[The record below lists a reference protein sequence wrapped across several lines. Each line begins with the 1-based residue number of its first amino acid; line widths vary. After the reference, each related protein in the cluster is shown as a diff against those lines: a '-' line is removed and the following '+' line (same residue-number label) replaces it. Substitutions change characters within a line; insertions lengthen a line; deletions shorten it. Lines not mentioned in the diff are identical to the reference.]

1 MEDELRCPTCKQL
14 FANPVLL
21 PCFHALCLGCALDI
35 QTPYTP
41 GAILASVTGGSS
53 LIGNINGCTIHS
65 VAATIHP
72 HPPGAH
78 THAHTHP
85 HPSTRHSSNSSA
97 ASTASSATGSE
108 SVTSDQDQSDKVSI
122 LSEADSG
129 VCCSN
134 TSRPVSY
141 AGPPHLQG
149 LLPGAA
155 SGPPGAA
162 YSLTCPL
169 CRKIVFFDE
178 GGVRNLPPYRAMES
192 IVDRFCAR
200 EALRCQMCETDPK
213 VASLVCEQCEIRYC
227 DACRELCHP
236 ARGPLAKHTLVKPKG
251 AAQQRESVCGEHEE
265 LLSMYCLTCKI
276 PACAECI
283 NDQRHPQHE
292 VQPIT
297 TTCKAQKESCIEF
310 ERLVTAQCE
319 ALIQAIHDRREY
331 LLEAIR
337 MDKDTKI
344 RILKDQQSNCTG
356 KLQQTTGLIQF
367 CIEALKETDSAAFLQ
382 VGSMLINRVANTDM
396 TWHQEVTNA
405 APRVSPIVD
414 LTLDDASVLRAIDN
428 LNFIQMKPVKD
439 GDERLPAG
447 EMLMLDDNIT
457 NNTFTTSILSTN
469 TVINTFDLSMNSSD
483 MKTSTLRSN
492 KSNKSTTSSLL
503 SQKMNAFKRLINY
516 DETLSSPLPP
526 AIIPEDCSAENN
538 SVTVAWQAPSHS
550 FVEGYVLEL
559 DDGSGGEFR
568 EVYCGKETIC
578 TVDGLHFNS
587 MYNARVKA
595 FNSAGEGEYSE
606 LIGLQTAEVAWFTF
620 DPVLSGGPGSGLI
633 FSKNNATVSVEG
645 WEHRVALGS
654 VGFSRGIHY
663 WEFTI
668 DNYTADT
675 DPAFGVARIDVN
687 RSKMLGKDEKS
698 FAMYIDRQRSW
709 FQHNSVHERRVE
721 GGIST
726 GSTIG
731 VLLDLQRHTLSF
743 LVNGM
748 PQGSVAFRDLY
759 GVFYPAVSI
768 NRGVTLTLHTALDAP
783 QMDYF

>member
-35 QTPYTP
+35 QTTYTP
-41 GAILASVTGGSS
+41 AAALAAANSASVGHVSN
-53 LIGNINGCTIHS
+53 GNINGGCLIHS
-65 VAATIHP
+65 HPLHGGTAAAHGNSITTTATVHSHAPVAPPSHP
-72 HPPGAH
+72 
-78 THAHTHP
+78 
-85 HPSTRHSSNSSA
+85 PSTRHSSNSSA

-108 SVTSDQDQSDKVSI
+108 SVTSDQDQADKVSI

-129 VCCSN
+129 VVCCSN

-141 AGPPHLQG
+141 AGTAQLQG
-149 LLPGAA
+149 LLQGAA
-155 SGPPGAA
+155 AAPPGAA
-162 YSLTCPL
+162 FYLTCPL
-169 CRKIVFFDE
+169 CRKLVFFDE
-178 GGVRNLPPYRAMES
+178 GGVRNLPAYRTMES

-213 VASLVCEQCEIRYC
+213 VASIVCEQCEIRYC

-236 ARGPLAKHTLVKPKG
+236 ARGPLAKHNLVKPRN
-251 AAQQRESVCGEHEE
+251 AASQRESVCGEHGDT
-265 LLSMYCLTCKI
+265 LSMYCFVCKM
-276 PACAECI
+276 PACPQCIAEK
-283 NDQRHPQHE
+283 QHPGHE
-292 VQPIT
+292 VQSISV
-297 TTCKAQKESCIEF
+297 TCKAQKTELSHNLQQLSEKARSTTEFIQRLKGMSDKVTESCMEF

-344 RILKDQQSNCTG
+344 RILKEQQSNCTG

-414 LTLDDASVLRAIDN
+414 LTLDDAALVRAIDN
-428 LNFIQMKPVKD
+428 LNFMQMK
-439 GDERLPAG
+439 A
-447 EMLMLDDNIT
+447 
-457 NNTFTTSILSTN
+457 
-469 TVINTFDLSMNSSD
+469 
-483 MKTSTLRSN
+483 
-492 KSNKSTTSSLL
+492 
-503 SQKMNAFKRLINY
+503 
-516 DETLSSPLPP
+516 PLAPT
-526 AIIPEDCSAENN
+526 IVPEDCSAENN
-538 SVTVAWQAPSHS
+538 SVTVAWQAPAHS
-550 FVEGYVLEL
+550 IVDGYVLEL

-595 FNSAGEGEYSE
+595 FNNAGEGEYSE

-620 DPVLSGGPGSGLI
+620 DPILSGGAGSGLV
-633 FSKNNATVSVEG
+633 FSNNNATVSVEG

-663 WEFTI
+663 WEFTV
-668 DNYTADT
+668 DKYTMDT

-687 RSKMLGKDEKS
+687 RNKMLGKDEKS
-698 FAMYIDRQRSW
+698 FAMYIDGQRSW

-721 GGIST
+721 GGITT

-731 VLLDLQRHTLSF
+731 VLLDLERHTLSF
-743 LVNGM
+743 LVNEM

-768 NRGVTLTLHTALDAP
+768 NRGVTLTLHTAMEAP
-783 QMDYF
+783 KMDYF

>member
-53 LIGNINGCTIHS
+53 SLNGGTIHS
-65 VAATIHP
+65 VAATVHP
-72 HPPGAH
+72 HPSGVNPSHPHHPHNAH
-78 THAHTHP
+78 T

-97 ASTASSATGSE
+97 ASTASSATGTE

-129 VCCSN
+129 VVCCSN

-141 AGPPHLQG
+141 AGTNLLLQ
-149 LLPGAA
+149 GAA
-155 SGPPGAA
+155 SAPPGAA
-162 YSLTCPL
+162 FSLTCPL

-265 LLSMYCLTCKI
+265 VLSMYCLTCKI

-292 VQPIT
+292 VQPIS
-297 TTCKAQKESCIEF
+297 TTCKAQKTELSHNLQQLSEKARSTTEFIQRLKGMSDKVTESCIEF

-337 MDKDTKI
+337 MDKETKI

-382 VGSMLINRVANTDM
+382 VGSMLINRVTNTDM

-414 LTLDDASVLRAIDN
+414 LTLDDASVLRSIDN
-428 LNFIQMKPVKD
+428 LNFIQMKP
-439 GDERLPAG
+439 P
-447 EMLMLDDNIT
+447 
-457 NNTFTTSILSTN
+457 
-469 TVINTFDLSMNSSD
+469 
-483 MKTSTLRSN
+483 
-492 KSNKSTTSSLL
+492 
-503 SQKMNAFKRLINY
+503 Q
-516 DETLSSPLPP
+516 PP

-538 SVTVAWQAPSHS
+538 SVTVAWQAPNHS

-633 FSKNNATVSVEG
+633 FSNNNSTVSVEG

-687 RSKMLGKDEKS
+687 RNKMLGKDEKS

-731 VLLDLQRHTLSF
+731 VLLNLERHTLSF

-748 PQGSVAFRDLY
+748 PQGSIAFRDLY

>member
-35 QTPYTP
+35 QTAYTP
-41 GAILASVTGGSS
+41 AAALAAANASVGLVSN
-53 LIGNINGCTIHS
+53 GNINGGCLIH
-65 VAATIHP
+65 AHP
-72 HPPGAH
+72 LHGGTGAH
-78 THAHTHP
+78 GNSITTTATVHSHAGIGAPVAPPSHP
-85 HPSTRHSSNSSA
+85 PSTRHSSNSSA

-108 SVTSDQDQSDKVSI
+108 SVTSDQDQADKVSI

-129 VCCSN
+129 VVCCSN

-141 AGPPHLQG
+141 AGTAQLQG
-149 LLPGAA
+149 LLQGAA
-155 SGPPGAA
+155 AAPPGAA
-162 YSLTCPL
+162 FHLTCPL
-169 CRKIVFFDE
+169 CRKLVFFDE
-178 GGVRNLPPYRAMES
+178 GGVRNLPAYRTMES

-213 VASLVCEQCEIRYC
+213 VASTVCEQCEIRYC

-236 ARGPLAKHTLVKPKG
+236 ARGPLAKHNLVKPRN
-251 AAQQRESVCGEHEE
+251 AASQRESVCGEHGDT
-265 LLSMYCLTCKI
+265 LSMYCLVCKM
-276 PACAECI
+276 PACPQCIAEK
-283 NDQRHPQHE
+283 QHPGHE
-292 VQPIT
+292 VQSISV
-297 TTCKAQKESCIEF
+297 TCKAQKTELSHNLQQLSEKARSTTEFIQRLKGMSDKVTESCMEF

-414 LTLDDASVLRAIDN
+414 LTLDDAALVRAIDN
-428 LNFIQMKPVKD
+428 LNFMQMKAVKD
-439 GDERLPAG
+439 GEERLPA
-447 EMLMLDDNIT
+447 
-457 NNTFTTSILSTN
+457 
-469 TVINTFDLSMNSSD
+469 
-483 MKTSTLRSN
+483 
-492 KSNKSTTSSLL
+492 
-503 SQKMNAFKRLINY
+503 A
-516 DETLSSPLPP
+516 PLAPT
-526 AIIPEDCSAENN
+526 IVPEDCSAENN
-538 SVTVAWQAPSHS
+538 SVTVAWQAPAHS
-550 FVEGYVLEL
+550 IVDGYVLEL

-595 FNSAGEGEYSE
+595 FNNAGEGEYSE

-620 DPVLSGGPGSGLI
+620 DPILSGGAGSGLV
-633 FSKNNATVSVEG
+633 FSNNNATVSVEG

-663 WEFTI
+663 WEFTV
-668 DNYTADT
+668 DKYTMDT

-687 RSKMLGKDEKS
+687 RNKMLGKDEKS
-698 FAMYIDRQRSW
+698 FAMYIDGQRSW

-721 GGIST
+721 GGITT

-731 VLLDLQRHTLSF
+731 VLLDLERHTLSF
-743 LVNGM
+743 LVNEM

-768 NRGVTLTLHTALDAP
+768 NRGVTLTLHTAMDAP
-783 QMDYF
+783 KMDYF

>member
-14 FANPVLL
+14 YANPVLL

-35 QTPYTP
+35 QTPYNP
-41 GAILASVTGGSS
+41 GSGLPVTTNGSGASSTAGHNGLHGPVNGGAAG
-53 LIGNINGCTIHS
+53 GNTAGANSGG
-65 VAATIHP
+65 
-72 HPPGAH
+72 PG
-78 THAHTHP
+78 
-85 HPSTRHSSNSSA
+85 TRHSSHSSA
-97 ASTASSATGSE
+97 ASTASSNTGSE

-122 LSEADSG
+122 FSEADSG
-129 VCCSN
+129 VVCCSN

-141 AGPPHLQG
+141 AGTG
-149 LLPGAA
+149 MLPGVGNVVA
-155 SGPPGAA
+155 PPGAA
-162 YSLTCPL
+162 YCLTCPL
-169 CRKIVFFDE
+169 CRKLVFFDD
-178 GGVRNLPPYRAMES
+178 GGVRNLPTYRAMEA

-213 VASLVCEQCEIRYC
+213 VASLICEQCEIRYC

-236 ARGPLAKHTLVKPKG
+236 ARGPLAKHTLVKPRG

-265 LLSMYCLTCKI
+265 ALSQYCLSCKA
-276 PACAECI
+276 PACGLCLQE
-283 NDQRHPQHE
+283 QRHQAHD
-292 VQPIT
+292 VQSINV
-297 TTCKAQKESCIEF
+297 TCKAQKTELSHNLQQLSEKARSTTEFIQRLKGMSDKVTESCMEF
-310 ERLVTAQCE
+310 ERLVHAQCE

-382 VGSMLINRVANTDM
+382 VGAMLINRVANTDM

-414 LTLDDASVLRAIDN
+414 LTLDDAALARAIDN
-428 LNFIQMKPVKD
+428 LNFIQMKAVKD
-439 GDERLPAG
+439 GDERCPAAPMTPTILP
-447 EMLMLDDNIT
+447 
-457 NNTFTTSILSTN
+457 S
-469 TVINTFDLSMNSSD
+469 
-483 MKTSTLRSN
+483 
-492 KSNKSTTSSLL
+492 
-503 SQKMNAFKRLINY
+503 
-516 DETLSSPLPP
+516 
-526 AIIPEDCSAENN
+526 DCSAENN
-538 SVTVAWQAPSHS
+538 SVTVAWQPPNHS

-620 DPVLSGGPGSGLI
+620 DPVLSGGAGSGLI

-675 DPAFGVARIDVN
+675 DPAFGVARIDVARN
-687 RSKMLGKDEKS
+687 KMLGKDEKS

-721 GGIST
+721 GGITT

-731 VLLDLQRHTLSF
+731 VLLDLERHTLSF
-743 LVNGM
+743 LVNEM

-768 NRGVTLTLHTALDAP
+768 NRGVTLTMHTALDAP
-783 QMDYF
+783 KMDYF

>member
-14 FANPVLL
+14 YANPVLL

-35 QTPYTP
+35 QTPYSP
-41 GAILASVTGGSS
+41 GSGLPVTSNGTAGGASTAGGHNGLHNGNGGGS
-53 LIGNINGCTIHS
+53 
-65 VAATIHP
+65 VAGGPATSAGGTSGA
-72 HPPGAH
+72 PPG
-78 THAHTHP
+78 
-85 HPSTRHSSNSSA
+85 TRHSSHSSA
-97 ASTASSATGSE
+97 ASTASSNTGSE

-122 LSEADSG
+122 FSEADSG
-129 VCCSN
+129 VVCCSN

-141 AGPPHLQG
+141 AGTG
-149 LLPGAA
+149 LLPNGNVGNVVA
-155 SGPPGAA
+155 PPGAA
-162 YSLTCPL
+162 YCLTCPL
-169 CRKIVFFDE
+169 CRKLVFFDD
-178 GGVRNLPPYRAMES
+178 GGVRNLPTYRAMEA

-213 VASLVCEQCEIRYC
+213 VASLICEQCEIRYC

-236 ARGPLAKHTLVKPKG
+236 ARGPLAKHTLVKPRG

-265 LLSMYCLTCKI
+265 TLSQYCLSCKA
-276 PACAECI
+276 PACGLCI
-283 NDQRHPQHE
+283 GEQRHQAHD
-292 VQPIT
+292 VQSINV
-297 TTCKAQKESCIEF
+297 TCKAQKTELSHNLQQLSEKARSTTEFIQRLKGMSDKVTESCMEF
-310 ERLVTAQCE
+310 ERLVHAQCE

-337 MDKDTKI
+337 NDKDTKI

-414 LTLDDASVLRAIDN
+414 LTLDDAALARAIDN
-428 LNFIQMKPVKD
+428 LNFIQMKAPMTPTI
-439 GDERLPAG
+439 LP
-447 EMLMLDDNIT
+447 
-457 NNTFTTSILSTN
+457 S
-469 TVINTFDLSMNSSD
+469 
-483 MKTSTLRSN
+483 
-492 KSNKSTTSSLL
+492 
-503 SQKMNAFKRLINY
+503 
-516 DETLSSPLPP
+516 
-526 AIIPEDCSAENN
+526 DCSAENN
-538 SVTVAWQAPSHS
+538 SVTVAWQPPNHS

-620 DPVLSGGPGSGLI
+620 DPVLSGGAGSGLI

-654 VGFSRGIHY
+654 VGFSRGVHY

-675 DPAFGVARIDVN
+675 DPAFGVARIDVARN
-687 RSKMLGKDEKS
+687 KMLGKDEKS

-721 GGIST
+721 GGITT

-731 VLLDLQRHTLSF
+731 VLLDLERHTLSF
-743 LVNGM
+743 LVNEM

-759 GVFYPAVSI
+759 GVSI
-768 NRGVTLTLHTALDAP
+768 RL
-783 QMDYF
+783 

>member
-1 MEDELRCPTCKQL
+1 MFSSWKGPVILQRMRLKFELRTELSHNLQQL
-14 FANPVLL
+14 SEKARSTTEF
-21 PCFHALCLGCALDI
+21 I
-35 QTPYTP
+35 QRLK
-41 GAILASVTGGSS
+41 GM
-53 LIGNINGCTIHS
+53 
-65 VAATIHP
+65 
-72 HPPGAH
+72 
-78 THAHTHP
+78 
-85 HPSTRHSSNSSA
+85 
-97 ASTASSATGSE
+97 
-108 SVTSDQDQSDKVSI
+108 SDKV
-122 LSEADSG
+122 
-129 VCCSN
+129 
-134 TSRPVSY
+134 T
-141 AGPPHLQG
+141 
-149 LLPGAA
+149 
-155 SGPPGAA
+155 
-162 YSLTCPL
+162 
-169 CRKIVFFDE
+169 
-178 GGVRNLPPYRAMES
+178 
-192 IVDRFCAR
+192 
-200 EALRCQMCETDPK
+200 
-213 VASLVCEQCEIRYC
+213 
-227 DACRELCHP
+227 
-236 ARGPLAKHTLVKPKG
+236 
-251 AAQQRESVCGEHEE
+251 
-265 LLSMYCLTCKI
+265 
-276 PACAECI
+276 
-283 NDQRHPQHE
+283 
-292 VQPIT
+292 
-297 TTCKAQKESCIEF
+297 ESCIEF

-428 LNFIQMKPVKD
+428 LNFIQMKP
-439 GDERLPAG
+439 
-447 EMLMLDDNIT
+447 
-457 NNTFTTSILSTN
+457 
-469 TVINTFDLSMNSSD
+469 
-483 MKTSTLRSN
+483 
-492 KSNKSTTSSLL
+492 
-503 SQKMNAFKRLINY
+503 
-516 DETLSSPLPP
+516 PLPP

-568 EVYCGKETIC
+568 QEVYCGKETIC

>member
-14 FANPVLL
+14 YANPVLL

-35 QTPYTP
+35 QTPYSPGSGLPVSTNGTVGGVGGASTAGGHNGLHNGNGGGSVAGGAAASAGGNP
-41 GAILASVTGGSS
+41 GA
-53 LIGNINGCTIHS
+53 
-65 VAATIHP
+65 
-72 HPPGAH
+72 PPG
-78 THAHTHP
+78 
-85 HPSTRHSSNSSA
+85 TRHSSHSSA
-97 ASTASSATGSE
+97 ASTASSNTGSE

-122 LSEADSG
+122 FSEADSG
-129 VCCSN
+129 VVCCSN

-141 AGPPHLQG
+141 AGTG
-149 LLPGAA
+149 LLPNGNVGNVVA
-155 SGPPGAA
+155 PPGAA
-162 YSLTCPL
+162 YCLTCPL
-169 CRKIVFFDE
+169 CRKLVFFDD
-178 GGVRNLPPYRAMES
+178 GGVRNLPTYRAMEA

-213 VASLVCEQCEIRYC
+213 VASLICEQCEIRYC

-236 ARGPLAKHTLVKPKG
+236 ARGPLAKHTLVKPRG

-265 LLSMYCLTCKI
+265 TLSQYCLSCKA
-276 PACAECI
+276 PACGLCI
-283 NDQRHPQHE
+283 GEQRHQAHD
-292 VQPIT
+292 VQSINV
-297 TTCKAQKESCIEF
+297 TCKAQKTELSHNLQQLSEKARSTTEFIQRLKGMSDKVTESCMEF
-310 ERLVTAQCE
+310 ERLVHAQCE

-337 MDKDTKI
+337 NDKDTKI
-344 RILKDQQSNCTG
+344 RILKVGFSVGLFGLRNILKISFLLQDQQSNCTG

-414 LTLDDASVLRAIDN
+414 LTLDDAALARAIDN
-428 LNFIQMKPVKD
+428 LNFIQMKAVKD
-439 GDERLPAG
+439 GDERCPAAPMTPTILP
-447 EMLMLDDNIT
+447 
-457 NNTFTTSILSTN
+457 S
-469 TVINTFDLSMNSSD
+469 
-483 MKTSTLRSN
+483 
-492 KSNKSTTSSLL
+492 
-503 SQKMNAFKRLINY
+503 
-516 DETLSSPLPP
+516 
-526 AIIPEDCSAENN
+526 DCSAENN
-538 SVTVAWQAPSHS
+538 SVTVAWQPPNHS

-620 DPVLSGGPGSGLI
+620 DPVLSGGAGSGLI

-654 VGFSRGIHY
+654 VGFSRGVHY

-675 DPAFGVARIDVN
+675 DPAFGVARIDVARN
-687 RSKMLGKDEKS
+687 KMLGKDEKS

-721 GGIST
+721 GGITT

-731 VLLDLQRHTLSF
+731 VLLDLERHTLSF
-743 LVNGM
+743 LVNEM

-768 NRGVTLTLHTALDAP
+768 NRGVTLTMHTALDAP
-783 QMDYF
+783 KMDYF

>member
-14 FANPVLL
+14 YANPVLL

-41 GAILASVTGGSS
+41 GAALTAAAAAATGAAGVGVGAVSGTSAVAHNGQHSAAGAAAAVGGSS
-53 LIGNINGCTIHS
+53 AG
-65 VAATIHP
+65 
-72 HPPGAH
+72 PGPG
-78 THAHTHP
+78 TG
-85 HPSTRHSSNSSA
+85 TRHSSHSSA

-122 LSEADSG
+122 FSEADSG
-129 VCCSN
+129 VVCCSN

-141 AGPPHLQG
+141 AGTGQLQG
-149 LLPGAA
+149 LLQGGVVA
-155 SGPPGAA
+155 PPGAA
-162 YSLTCPL
+162 YCLTCPL
-169 CRKIVFFDE
+169 CRKLVFFDE
-178 GGVRNLPPYRAMES
+178 GGVRNLPTYRAMEA

-200 EALRCQMCETDPK
+200 EALRCQMCESDPK
-213 VASLVCEQCEIRYC
+213 VASLICEQCEIRYC

-236 ARGPLAKHTLVKPKG
+236 ARGPLAKHTLVKPRG

-265 LLSMYCLTCKI
+265 TLSQYCLSCKM
-276 PACAECI
+276 PACGQCI
-283 NDQRHPQHE
+283 GEQRHQTHE
-292 VQPIT
+292 VQSINV
-297 TTCKAQKESCIEF
+297 TCKAQKTELSHNLQQLSEKARSTTEFIQRLKGMSDKVTESCIEF
-310 ERLVTAQCE
+310 ERLVHAQCE

-414 LTLDDASVLRAIDN
+414 LTLDDVAVARAIDN
-428 LNFIQMKPVKD
+428 LNFIQMKVKD
-439 GDERLPAG
+439 EDERCPAAPSTPTILPA
-447 EMLMLDDNIT
+447 
-457 NNTFTTSILSTN
+457 
-469 TVINTFDLSMNSSD
+469 
-483 MKTSTLRSN
+483 
-492 KSNKSTTSSLL
+492 
-503 SQKMNAFKRLINY
+503 
-516 DETLSSPLPP
+516 
-526 AIIPEDCSAENN
+526 DCSAENN
-538 SVTVAWQAPSHS
+538 SVTVAWQPPSHC

-620 DPVLSGGPGSGLI
+620 DPVLSGGAGSGLI

-654 VGFSRGIHY
+654 VGFSRGVHY

-675 DPAFGVARIDVN
+675 DPAFGVARIDVARN
-687 RSKMLGKDEKS
+687 KMLGKDEKS

-709 FQHNSVHERRVE
+709 FQHNSIHERRVE
-721 GGIST
+721 GGITT

-731 VLLDLQRHTLSF
+731 VLLDLERHTLSF
-743 LVNGM
+743 LVNEM

-768 NRGVTLTLHTALDAP
+768 NRGVTLTMHTALDAP
-783 QMDYF
+783 KMDYF

>member
-53 LIGNINGCTIHS
+53 SLNGGTLHS

-72 HPPGAH
+72 HPSGAAPNHHSHTH
-78 THAHTHP
+78 THAA
-85 HPSTRHSSNSSA
+85 TRHSSNSSA

-108 SVTSDQDQSDKVSI
+108 SVTSDQDQADKVSI

-129 VCCSN
+129 VVCCSN

-141 AGPPHLQG
+141 AGTGFLQ
-149 LLPGAA
+149 GAA
-155 SGPPGAA
+155 SAPPGAA

-251 AAQQRESVCGEHEE
+251 AAQQRESVCGEHEDI
-265 LLSMYCLTCKI
+265 LSMYCLTCKM
-276 PACAECI
+276 PACPECI

-292 VQPIT
+292 VQPIS
-297 TTCKAQKESCIEF
+297 TTCKAQKTELSHNLQQLSEKARSTTEFIQRLKGMSDKVTESCIEF
-310 ERLVTAQCE
+310 ERLVAAQCE

-428 LNFIQMKPVKD
+428 LNFIQMKP
-439 GDERLPAG
+439 P
-447 EMLMLDDNIT
+447 
-457 NNTFTTSILSTN
+457 
-469 TVINTFDLSMNSSD
+469 
-483 MKTSTLRSN
+483 
-492 KSNKSTTSSLL
+492 
-503 SQKMNAFKRLINY
+503 Q
-516 DETLSSPLPP
+516 PP
-526 AIIPEDCSAENN
+526 AIIPQDCSAENN
-538 SVTVAWQAPSHS
+538 SVTVAWQAPNHS

-633 FSKNNATVSVEG
+633 FSNNNSTVSVEG

-687 RSKMLGKDEKS
+687 RNKMLGKDEKS

-731 VLLDLQRHTLSF
+731 VLLNLERHTLSF

-748 PQGSVAFRDLY
+748 PQGSIAFRDLY

-768 NRGVTLTLHTALDAP
+768 NRGVTLTMHSALDAP

>member
-1 MEDELRCPTCKQL
+1 MTS
-14 FANPVLL
+14 
-21 PCFHALCLGCALDI
+21 HAA
-35 QTPYTP
+35 
-41 GAILASVTGGSS
+41 
-53 LIGNINGCTIHS
+53 
-65 VAATIHP
+65 
-72 HPPGAH
+72 
-78 THAHTHP
+78 
-85 HPSTRHSSNSSA
+85 
-97 ASTASSATGSE
+97 
-108 SVTSDQDQSDKVSI
+108 
-122 LSEADSG
+122 
-129 VCCSN
+129 
-134 TSRPVSY
+134 
-141 AGPPHLQG
+141 
-149 LLPGAA
+149 
-155 SGPPGAA
+155 
-162 YSLTCPL
+162 
-169 CRKIVFFDE
+169 
-178 GGVRNLPPYRAMES
+178 
-192 IVDRFCAR
+192 
-200 EALRCQMCETDPK
+200 
-213 VASLVCEQCEIRYC
+213 
-227 DACRELCHP
+227 
-236 ARGPLAKHTLVKPKG
+236 
-251 AAQQRESVCGEHEE
+251 
-265 LLSMYCLTCKI
+265 
-276 PACAECI
+276 
-283 NDQRHPQHE
+283 
-292 VQPIT
+292 
-297 TTCKAQKESCIEF
+297 
-310 ERLVTAQCE
+310 
-319 ALIQAIHDRREY
+319 
-331 LLEAIR
+331 
-337 MDKDTKI
+337 
-344 RILKDQQSNCTG
+344 
-356 KLQQTTGLIQF
+356 
-367 CIEALKETDSAAFLQ
+367 
-382 VGSMLINRVANTDM
+382 
-396 TWHQEVTNA
+396 
-405 APRVSPIVD
+405 
-414 LTLDDASVLRAIDN
+414 
-428 LNFIQMKPVKD
+428 VKD

-516 DETLSSPLPP
+516 DETLSYLLSNITNENFAYMTAKAPLPP

-568 EVYCGKETIC
+568 QEVYCGKETIC

>member
-297 TTCKAQKESCIEF
+297 TTCKAQKS
-310 ERLVTAQCE
+310 
-319 ALIQAIHDRREY
+319 
-331 LLEAIR
+331 
-337 MDKDTKI
+337 
-344 RILKDQQSNCTG
+344 
-356 KLQQTTGLIQF
+356 
-367 CIEALKETDSAAFLQ
+367 KEG
-382 VGSMLINRVANTDM
+382 VG
-396 TWHQEVTNA
+396 HQENH
-405 APRVSPIVD
+405 
-414 LTLDDASVLRAIDN
+414 AI
-428 LNFIQMKPVKD
+428 
-439 GDERLPAG
+439 
-447 EMLMLDDNIT
+447 
-457 NNTFTTSILSTN
+457 
-469 TVINTFDLSMNSSD
+469 
-483 MKTSTLRSN
+483 
-492 KSNKSTTSSLL
+492 
-503 SQKMNAFKRLINY
+503 
-516 DETLSSPLPP
+516 
-526 AIIPEDCSAENN
+526 
-538 SVTVAWQAPSHS
+538 
-550 FVEGYVLEL
+550 
-559 DDGSGGEFR
+559 
-568 EVYCGKETIC
+568 
-578 TVDGLHFNS
+578 
-587 MYNARVKA
+587 
-595 FNSAGEGEYSE
+595 
-606 LIGLQTAEVAWFTF
+606 
-620 DPVLSGGPGSGLI
+620 
-633 FSKNNATVSVEG
+633 
-645 WEHRVALGS
+645 
-654 VGFSRGIHY
+654 
-663 WEFTI
+663 
-668 DNYTADT
+668 
-675 DPAFGVARIDVN
+675 
-687 RSKMLGKDEKS
+687 
-698 FAMYIDRQRSW
+698 
-709 FQHNSVHERRVE
+709 
-721 GGIST
+721 
-726 GSTIG
+726 
-731 VLLDLQRHTLSF
+731 
-743 LVNGM
+743 
-748 PQGSVAFRDLY
+748 
-759 GVFYPAVSI
+759 
-768 NRGVTLTLHTALDAP
+768 
-783 QMDYF
+783 

>member
-14 FANPVLL
+14 YANPVLL

-35 QTPYTP
+35 QQPYTP
-41 GAILASVTGGSS
+41 GVGAGAPAIASAGGVAGPPNTHSANGHHNGGVAGHGSS
-53 LIGNINGCTIHS
+53 AGNPAN
-65 VAATIHP
+65 A
-72 HPPGAH
+72 
-78 THAHTHP
+78 
-85 HPSTRHSSNSSA
+85 RHSSHSSA
-97 ASTASSATGSE
+97 ASTASSNTGSD
-108 SVTSDQDQSDKVSI
+108 SCTSDQDQSDKVSI
-122 LSEADSG
+122 FSEADSG
-129 VCCSN
+129 VVCCSN
-134 TSRPVSY
+134 NSRPVSY
-141 AGPPHLQG
+141 AGSSATAPVV
-149 LLPGAA
+149 A
-155 SGPPGAA
+155 PPGAA
-162 YSLTCPL
+162 FCLTCPL
-169 CRKIVFFDE
+169 CRKLIFFDD
-178 GGVRNLPPYRAMES
+178 GGVRNLPTYRAMEA

-200 EALRCQMCETDPK
+200 EALRCQMCETDPPK
-213 VASLVCEQCEIRYC
+213 VASLICEQCEIRYC
-227 DACRELCHP
+227 DPCRELCHP
-236 ARGPLAKHTLVKPKG
+236 ARGPLAKHNLVKPRG

-265 LLSMYCLTCKI
+265 TLSQYCLNCKI
-276 PACAECI
+276 PACSSCI
-283 NDQRHPQHE
+283 GEQRHHQHE
-292 VQPIT
+292 VQSINV
-297 TTCKAQKESCIEF
+297 TCKAQKTELSHNLQQLSEKARSTTEFIQRLKGMSDKVTESCIEF
-310 ERLVTAQCE
+310 ERLVHAQCE

-382 VGSMLINRVANTDM
+382 VGSMLINRVTNTDM

-414 LTLDDASVLRAIDN
+414 LTLDDAALVRAIDN
-428 LNFIQMKPVKD
+428 LNFIQMKAVKD
-439 GDERLPAG
+439 GDERCPA
-447 EMLMLDDNIT
+447 
-457 NNTFTTSILSTN
+457 
-469 TVINTFDLSMNSSD
+469 
-483 MKTSTLRSN
+483 
-492 KSNKSTTSSLL
+492 
-503 SQKMNAFKRLINY
+503 A
-516 DETLSSPLPP
+516 PLTPT
-526 AIIPEDCSAENN
+526 IIPSDCSAENN
-538 SVTVAWQAPSHS
+538 SVTVAWQPPNHS
-550 FVEGYVLEL
+550 FIEGYVLEL
-559 DDGSGGEFR
+559 DDGNGGEFR

-620 DPVLSGGPGSGLI
+620 DPVLSGGAGSGLN

-675 DPAFGVARIDVN
+675 DPAFGVARIDVARN
-687 RSKMLGKDEKS
+687 KMLGKDEKS

-721 GGIST
+721 GGITT

-731 VLLDLQRHTLSF
+731 VLLDLERHTLSF
-743 LVNGM
+743 LVNEM

-768 NRGVTLTLHTALDAP
+768 NRGVTLTMHTALDAP
-783 QMDYF
+783 KMDYF

>member
-14 FANPVLL
+14 YANPVLL

-35 QTPYTP
+35 QTPYSP
-41 GAILASVTGGSS
+41 GSGLPVTVNGSERPASTAGHNGGMHGNGGGGSE
-53 LIGNINGCTIHS
+53 GRG
-65 VAATIHP
+65 ATASGGSAGG
-72 HPPGAH
+72 PG
-78 THAHTHP
+78 
-85 HPSTRHSSNSSA
+85 TRHSSHSSA
-97 ASTASSATGSE
+97 ASTASSNTGSE

-122 LSEADSG
+122 FSEADSG
-129 VCCSN
+129 VVCCSN

-141 AGPPHLQG
+141 AGTG
-149 LLPGAA
+149 LLPGVGNVVA
-155 SGPPGAA
+155 PPGAA
-162 YSLTCPL
+162 YCLTCPL
-169 CRKIVFFDE
+169 CRKLVFFDD
-178 GGVRNLPPYRAMES
+178 GGVRNLPTYRAMEA

-213 VASLVCEQCEIRYC
+213 VASLICEQCEIRYC

-236 ARGPLAKHTLVKPKG
+236 ARGPLAKHTLVKPRG

-265 LLSMYCLTCKI
+265 TLSQYCLSCKA
-276 PACAECI
+276 PACGLCI
-283 NDQRHPQHE
+283 GEQRHQAHD
-292 VQPIT
+292 VQSINV
-297 TTCKAQKESCIEF
+297 TCKAQKTELSHNLQQLSEKARSTTEFIQRLKGMSDKVTESCMEF
-310 ERLVTAQCE
+310 ERLVHAQCE

-382 VGSMLINRVANTDM
+382 VGSMLINRVTNTDM

-414 LTLDDASVLRAIDN
+414 LTLDDAALARAIDN
-428 LNFIQMKPVKD
+428 LNFIQMKAPMTPTI
-439 GDERLPAG
+439 LP
-447 EMLMLDDNIT
+447 
-457 NNTFTTSILSTN
+457 S
-469 TVINTFDLSMNSSD
+469 
-483 MKTSTLRSN
+483 
-492 KSNKSTTSSLL
+492 
-503 SQKMNAFKRLINY
+503 
-516 DETLSSPLPP
+516 
-526 AIIPEDCSAENN
+526 DCSAENN
-538 SVTVAWQAPSHS
+538 SVTVAWQPPNHS

-620 DPVLSGGPGSGLI
+620 DPVLSGGAGSGLI

-654 VGFSRGIHY
+654 VGFSRGVHY

-675 DPAFGVARIDVN
+675 DPAFGVARIDVARN
-687 RSKMLGKDEKS
+687 KMLGKDEKS

-721 GGIST
+721 GGITT
-726 GSTIG
+726 GSTVG
-731 VLLDLQRHTLSF
+731 VLLDLERHTLSF
-743 LVNGM
+743 LVNEM

-768 NRGVTLTLHTALDAP
+768 NRGVTLTMHTAMDAP
-783 QMDYF
+783 KMDYF

>member
-14 FANPVLL
+14 YANPVLL

-41 GAILASVTGGSS
+41 GAPLGAASA
-53 LIGNINGCTIHS
+53 IG
-65 VAATIHP
+65 AAGA
-72 HPPGAH
+72 GAH
-78 THAHTHP
+78 SSAGAHAPVNGATAGQVP
-85 HPSTRHSSNSSA
+85 GSGPGPGTRHSSHSSA
-97 ASTASSATGSE
+97 ASTASSATGSD
-108 SVTSDQDQSDKVSI
+108 SATSDQDDKLSI
-122 LSEADSG
+122 FSEADSG
-129 VCCSN
+129 VVCCSN

-141 AGPPHLQG
+141 AGTGQLQG
-149 LLPGAA
+149 LLQGSVVA
-155 SGPPGAA
+155 PPGAA
-162 YSLTCPL
+162 YCLTCPL
-169 CRKIVFFDE
+169 CRKLIFFDD
-178 GGVRNLPPYRAMES
+178 GGVRNLPTYRTMEA

-213 VASLVCEQCEIRYC
+213 VASLICEQCEIRYC

-236 ARGPLAKHTLVKPKG
+236 ARGPLAKHTLVKPRG

-265 LLSMYCLTCKI
+265 TLSQYCLNCKM
-276 PACAECI
+276 PACGQCI
-283 NDQRHPQHE
+283 NEQRHQTHE
-292 VQPIT
+292 VQSINV
-297 TTCKAQKESCIEF
+297 TCKAQKTELSHNLQQLSEKARSTTEFIQRLKGMSDKVTESCIEF
-310 ERLVTAQCE
+310 ERLVHAQCE

-396 TWHQEVTNA
+396 TWHQEVTTA

-414 LTLDDASVLRAIDN
+414 LTLDDAALIRAIDN
-428 LNFIQMKPVKD
+428 LNFIQMK
-439 GDERLPAG
+439 
-447 EMLMLDDNIT
+447 
-457 NNTFTTSILSTN
+457 
-469 TVINTFDLSMNSSD
+469 
-483 MKTSTLRSN
+483 
-492 KSNKSTTSSLL
+492 
-503 SQKMNAFKRLINY
+503 
-516 DETLSSPLPP
+516 
-526 AIIPEDCSAENN
+526 
-538 SVTVAWQAPSHS
+538 
-550 FVEGYVLEL
+550 
-559 DDGSGGEFR
+559 
-568 EVYCGKETIC
+568 
-578 TVDGLHFNS
+578 
-587 MYNARVKA
+587 
-595 FNSAGEGEYSE
+595 
-606 LIGLQTAEVAWFTF
+606 VAWFTF
-620 DPVLSGGPGSGLI
+620 DPVLSGGAGSGLI

-654 VGFSRGIHY
+654 VGFSRGVHY

-675 DPAFGVARIDVN
+675 DPAFGVARIDVARN
-687 RSKMLGKDEKS
+687 KMLGKDEKS
-698 FAMYIDRQRSW
+698 FAMYIDRTRSW

-731 VLLDLQRHTLSF
+731 VLLDLERHTLSF
-743 LVNGM
+743 LVNEM

-768 NRGVTLTLHTALDAP
+768 NRGVTLTMHTMLDAP
-783 QMDYF
+783 KMDYF